1 MQEDNRGDDLGERG
15 WARYCGSCDR
25 TMSHDPRRSMMSFDN
40 TFLYLSKSYPRMSTS
55 F

>member
-1 MQEDNRGDDLGERG
+1 MQEDIEDDLGERG
-15 WARYCGSCDR
+15 WARHGGSCD
-25 TMSHDPRRSMMSFDN
+25 MSHDPRRSMMSFDN